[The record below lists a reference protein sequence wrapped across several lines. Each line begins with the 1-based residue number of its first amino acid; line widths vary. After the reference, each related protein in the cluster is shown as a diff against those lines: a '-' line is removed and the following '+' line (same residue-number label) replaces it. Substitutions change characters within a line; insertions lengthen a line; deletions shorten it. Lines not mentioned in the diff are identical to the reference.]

1 MKIKFITSLCLL
13 FVLVGCI
20 EQQTEIATQITPEQ
34 TIANY
39 FDAFNSE
46 DLIALDKTFHSPFVV
61 LMGDERIVFKNYT
74 DMVDFETI
82 KASGWSYSKINN
94 TNLLYEDTDT
104 SMIHVNFSRYKED
117 DSVLTTHD
125 FSYLLVADDVDWK
138 IKAAFSAGEIVLGN
152 RE

>member
-13 FVLVGCI
+13 FLLVGCI
-20 EQQTEIATQITPEQ
+20 EQQTEIVLKSTPEE
-34 TIANY
+34 TITNY

-46 DLIALDKTFHSPFVV
+46 DLAALDKTFDSPFVL

-82 KASGWSYSKINN
+82 KASGWSHSKINN
-94 TNLLYEDTDT
+94 TNLLYEDSDT

-138 IKAAFSAGEIVLGN
+138 IKAAFSAGEIVLAN
-152 RE
+152 ID

>member
-13 FVLVGCI
+13 FLLVGCI
-20 EQQTEIATQITPEQ
+20 EQQTEIVLKSTPEE
-34 TIANY
+34 TITNY

-46 DLIALDKTFHSPFVV
+46 DLAALDKTFDSPFVL

-94 TNLLYEDTDT
+94 INLLYEDTDT

-125 FSYLLVADDVDWK
+125 FSYLLVAGDVDWK
-138 IKAAFSAGEIVLGN
+138 IKAAFSSGEIVLGN
-152 RE
+152 SE